1 MCLIVF
7 AWQVVPGVPLIA
19 AANRDEFYDRD
30 TTPAAPWSDAPH
42 IYAGRDLKAGGSWMG
57 ITRPTPAGDGAAGD
71 AAGGALPALR
81 ADCGGGD
88 AAQATPVASAR
99 GGSAASA
106 PSRFAAITNVRNP
119 PEHNP
124 LAPSRGQLVA
134 GFLAG
139 AMSAQEYVAQIAPGA
154 AEYNGFNLVLCDGKE
169 LVWYS
174 NKGGDD
180 PRNGQPLE
188 PGIYG
193 LSNALLDS
201 AWPKVLKT
209 KAQFA
214 SLLCLGAPEDAYFEM
229 LSDTTL
235 APDMRLPETG
245 VPLELERLLSAVKI
259 ESPNYGTRS
268 STVVKLYADAPA
280 ELHEVQ
286 IR

>member
-19 AANRDEFYDRD
+19 AANRDEFYARA
-30 TTPAAPWSDAPH
+30 TTPAAPWADAPQ

-57 ITRPTPAGDGAAGD
+57 ITRQSGAA
-71 AAGGALPALR
+71 AGQLPALR
-81 ADCGGGD
+81 AECGAG
-88 AAQATPVASAR
+88 APESAP
-99 GGSAASA
+99 APACA
-106 PSRFAAITNVRNP
+106 PSRFAAITNIRNP
-119 PEHNP
+119 EEHNP
-124 LAPSRGQLVA
+124 LAPSRGRLVA
-134 GFLAG
+134 DFLAG
-139 AMSAQEYVAQIAPGA
+139 TMTAREYVAQVAPGA
-154 AEYNGFNLVLCDGKE
+154 GEYNGFNLVLCDGRE

-174 NKGGDD
+174 NKGAGD

-214 SLLCLGAPEDAYFEM
+214 SLLCLGAPEEAYFEM
-229 LSDTTL
+229 LSDTTR

-245 VPLELERLLSAVKI
+245 VPLEWERLLSAVKI
-259 ESPNYGTRS
+259 EAPDYGTRC

-280 ELHEVQ
+280 ELHEIL

>member
-30 TTPAAPWSDAPH
+30 TTPAAPWPDAPH

-57 ITRPTPAGDGAAGD
+57 ITRAET
-71 AAGGALPALR
+71 
-81 ADCGGGD
+81 
-88 AAQATPVASAR
+88 
-99 GGSAASA
+99 A

-119 PEHNP
+119 QDHNP

-134 GFLAG
+134 DFLAG
-139 AMSAQEYVAQIAPGA
+139 SMAAQEYVAQIAPRA

-174 NKGGDD
+174 NKGQDE
-180 PRNGQPLE
+180 PRNGKPLE

-229 LSDTTL
+229 LSDTTR

-268 STVVKLYADAPA
+268 STVVKLYSDAPA

>member
-7 AWQVVPGVPLIA
+7 AWRVVPGVPLIA

-30 TTPAAPWSDAPH
+30 TTPAAPWPDAPH

-57 ITRPTPAGDGAAGD
+57 ITRPNAEDGAGAG
-71 AAGGALPALR
+71 
-81 ADCGGGD
+81 
-88 AAQATPVASAR
+88 ASV
-99 GGSAASA
+99 

-119 PEHNP
+119 QEHNP

-134 GFLAG
+134 DFLAG
-139 AMSAQEYVAQIAPGA
+139 AMAAQEYVAQIAPRAG
-154 AEYNGFNLVLCDGKE
+154 EYNGFNLVLCDGKE

-174 NKGGDD
+174 NKGSDD
-180 PRNGQPLE
+180 PRNGKPLE

-229 LSDTTL
+229 LSDTTR

-268 STVVKLYADAPA
+268 STVVKLYSDAPA

>member
-30 TTPAAPWSDAPH
+30 TTPAAPWPDAPH

-57 ITRPTPAGDGAAGD
+57 ITRPGDPAGAAAAG
-71 AAGGALPALR
+71 
-81 ADCGGGD
+81 
-88 AAQATPVASAR
+88 
-99 GGSAASA
+99 

-119 PEHNP
+119 QEHNP

-134 GFLAG
+134 DFLAG
-139 AMSAQEYVAQIAPGA
+139 GMTAQEYVAQVAPGA
-154 AEYNGFNLVLCDGKE
+154 GEYNGFNLVLCDGKE

-174 NKGGDD
+174 NKGNDD
-180 PRNGQPLE
+180 PRNGRPLE

-229 LSDTTL
+229 LSDTTR

-280 ELHEVQ
+280 QLHEVQ